1 MARDIPHGSIEKRG
15 NRYRASYYDPTG
27 ALTASGR
34 PRKVYAPHS
43 FLARADA
50 EEWLITEWNLV
61 RWGNWTHPKDR
72 AAAKAR
78 AALTLDDYL
87 DRFITARGYR
97 VTTEATMRSVYDN
110 RIRGHLGS
118 RPLADITAADVREW
132 QAALRAN
139 PDTAGTAKR
148 NYDAFVMLSTMFSQA
163 IEHDLIEVNPCSG
176 VKLHRPRPKAKVLPT
191 VEQVAELVATMPP
204 CYRFTTAFLAWTG
217 LRIGEAIGV
226 ERGDF
231 HTETTGGVT
240 RHYVYVRRNVT
251 RQAGEWIVGPG
262 KTEAA
267 RRRVPIPPHIVP
279 LMERHMREFVGPES
293 SAPVCVNQD
302 GGRMVRQRY
311 DRVLKLRGEKVGL
324 PDISPHV
331 LRHFA
336 GTQVS
341 RMGGGVPDVMAWLG
355 HTDPAMALHYAKA
368 AQGRAEQLAESLS
381 DLAGEGTP

>member
-1 MARDIPHGSIEKRG
+1 MDRDIPHGSIEKRG
-15 NRYRASYYDPTG
+15 KRYRACYYNPTG
-27 ALTASGR
+27 ALTPSGR
-34 PRKVYAPHS
+34 PQKVYAPHS
-43 FLARADA
+43 FTARADA
-50 EEWLITEWNLV
+50 EAWLIVEWELI

-72 AAAKAR
+72 AAAKTR
-78 AALTLDDYL
+78 AALTLDGYL

-132 QAALRAN
+132 QAELRAN

-148 NYDAFVMLSTMFSQA
+148 NYDAFVMLSTMLSQA
-163 IEHDLIEVNPCSG
+163 IEHDLIEVNACSG
-176 VKLHRPRPKAKVLPT
+176 VKVRRPKSKAKVLPT
-191 VEQVAELVATMPP
+191 VEQVAELVAAMPP
-204 CYRFTTAFLAWTG
+204 CYQFTTALLAWTG

-231 HTETTGGVT
+231 HAETTGGVT
-240 RHYVYVRRNVT
+240 RHYVNVRRNVT

-267 RRRVPIPPHIVP
+267 RRRVPVPPHIVP
-279 LMERHMREFVGPES
+279 LMERHLREFVGPEL
-293 SAPVCVNQD
+293 SAPVCVNQN

-311 DRVLKLRGEKVGL
+311 DRVLKLRGEKIGL
-324 PDISPHV
+324 SEISPHV
-331 LRHFA
+331 FRHYA

-355 HTDPAMALHYAKA
+355 HTDASMALHYAKA

-381 DLAGEGTP
+381 DFAGYGTP